1 MVKPYLHEGLLMS
14 ITVFGPKCIILL
26 VSKSKLM
33 CLIHPVKH
41 PDNNEAQSAELAS
54 DLFALE
60 R

>member
-1 MVKPYLHEGLLMS
+1 MS